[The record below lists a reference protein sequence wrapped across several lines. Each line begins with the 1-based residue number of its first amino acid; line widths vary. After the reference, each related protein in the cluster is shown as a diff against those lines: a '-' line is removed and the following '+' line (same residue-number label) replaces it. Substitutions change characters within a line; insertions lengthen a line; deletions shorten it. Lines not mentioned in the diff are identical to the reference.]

1 MADNVRTR
9 SGTDRRKFKYTAY
22 APERRSGKDRR
33 KGLNHRQLPRYE
45 TRRIGEREWH
55 KISEKAAMERLVDS
69 FDPVNPIISR
79 ILRGEEI
86 IVSQEIYR
94 IIKYELKDSY

>member
-1 MADNVRTR
+1 MADDVRIR
-9 SGTDRRKFKYTAY
+9 SGTDRRKFKYIAY

-33 KGLNHRQLPRYE
+33 KGSNRRELTRYE
-45 TRRIGEREWH
+45 TRRIGEHEWH

-69 FDPVNPIISR
+69 FDPVNPIIIR
-79 ILRGEEI
+79 MLRGEEI

-94 IIKYELKDSY
+94 IIK